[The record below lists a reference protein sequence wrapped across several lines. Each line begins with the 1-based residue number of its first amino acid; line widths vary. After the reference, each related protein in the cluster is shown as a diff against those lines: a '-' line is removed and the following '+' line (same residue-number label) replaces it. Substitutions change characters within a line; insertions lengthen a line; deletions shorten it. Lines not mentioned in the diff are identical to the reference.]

1 MEWLEIESFMTSQ
14 IVVGGQFF
22 QFFTDY
28 PNIFKSVNSTLGRTQ
43 RLIVNKLEK
52 VQQLSV
58 AGIEKPSRT
67 SPNYFIN
74 FTDEKF
80 LSEK

>member
-1 MEWLEIESFMTSQ
+1 VEWLKIKSFMTSQ

-22 QFFTDY
+22 QFFTVNS
-28 PNIFKSVNSTLGRTQ
+28 NIFKNVNPTLERTQ

-58 AGIEKPSRT
+58 AGIGNPSRT
-67 SPNYFIN
+67 SPII
-74 FTDEKF
+74 
-80 LSEK
+80 L

>member
-1 MEWLEIESFMTSQ
+1 MEWLKNESFMTSK

-28 PNIFKSVNSTLGRTQ
+28 PNIFKSMNSTLERTQ

-58 AGIEKPSRT
+58 AGIGNPSRT

-74 FTDEKF
+74 FPDEKF
-80 LSEK
+80 LSQK